1 MTTAGTTTTV
11 VIATTIGV
19 IHIVGTIMTV
29 ATIAAATTAAE
40 TIDTSHVRRSLQ
52 CSTAPACLKR
62 KQSLLDVLSLVR
74 TPSEKEITPKGARRA
89 P

>member
-40 TIDTSHVRRSLQ
+40 TIDTSHKRRLLQREHAELHECSLPSGFP
-52 CSTAPACLKR
+52 ST
-62 KQSLLDVLSLVR
+62 VLVS
-74 TPSEKEITPKGARRA
+74 PRRCMGNVA
-89 P
+89 VG